1 MHHGNVPPNTSRQ
14 LQRSRSFTGNE
25 GEETS
30 LQTSLPQSP
39 APASSFAPAVSSP
52 GPQSPSYQI
61 QQLIMSRNPVAGQN
75 VNITLQNVGPVVAG
89 NQQITLTPLPIPN
102 PNSPGYQFSP
112 QPRRFEHG
120 SPSYIQVTSPM
131 SQQVQTQSPTQPNA
145 VPIQALQGVRA
156 ATAGASLG
164 MCSQSPTRGFVDA
177 SVLVR
182 QISLS
187 PSNGGHFVFQEG
199 SGIAQIA
206 QGATA
211 QVQLPSGAAQ
221 ATIRERRLSQPH
233 SQTGGTI
240 HHLGPQSPLASG
252 ANMQTLSTPS
262 HITTTNLPPQIS
274 SIIQGQLIQQQQVLH
289 GQQLGR
295 AISFDRTSGG
305 MIAGVAAASSFS
317 LTSSPTPTSPS
328 RVTGPQ
334 TLSSLPL
341 TPTVSTV
348 KKQSKKLEEIPPA
361 SAEDAQMRKQCL
373 EHHHKHM
380 KNLKEHFKEY
390 LIELFFLQH
399 FQGNMMDF
407 LAFKKKPSLG
417 LQGYLRQNDLDLE
430 EEEDEEQSEVI
441 NDEVKIVTGKDGQ
454 TGTPVAIATQ
464 LPPNVS
470 AAFSSQQQPFQ
481 QSLSGSGAVGA
492 ASAIDIEAFKRQQAL
507 TQADPSKRPR
517 LDVRHGM
524 VFQHPGVASGVPLQQ
539 LMPTAQGGMP
549 PTPQTVQ
556 LTGQKQ
562 SQQQYDPSKGPPVQN
577 AASLHTPPP
586 QLPGRVPASN
596 IPISSLPTALHLAQQ
611 QPIAEGQIQPQIQVQ
626 VKTQSAGV
634 PVQTLPQ
641 SQMPAQ
647 ISQSLQATFHAQMP
661 LAVTQAQGT
670 LQQQTVTLMRPA
682 TESPQQKLTNN
693 TQPTSFVAPAAIST
707 SSPVASFSLPA
718 TRNNQTTNKAASTT
732 SPRGAAAIKIQT
744 GAQSGVTSENAQDKT
759 VEQENLVH
767 QRIAELRKEG
777 LWSLRRL
784 PKVQEPSR
792 VKSHWDYL
800 LEEMQWMAA
809 DFAQERMWKIASAKK
824 LVRTVAR
831 RHEEK
836 RMNMERAKAEEE
848 NKLKHIAALIARE
861 IEYFW
866 SNIEQVVEIKLQM
879 EFQEKRR
886 KALNLNVD
894 SMKGP
899 LKAIEE
905 ACVKHKHGDIK
916 TSSSWRK
923 RKASSSWSDVDDE
936 EETIA
941 EQETKEGS
949 VDHKAE
955 LNELKREADMPLDDL
970 VKEYE
975 GAYDENF
982 HWPHVFIHSEEGR
995 KAGQNLKDSAG
1006 ELDMPQKC
1014 TVLIDSLLAADP
1026 YRLAEKSSP
1035 GILTCRKHT
1044 REIGDVARAAELLLP
1059 SGSARVACA
1068 MKPRLSPLLHGTLRE
1083 YQLVGL
1089 EWLEKQYKKNL
1100 NGILA
1105 DEAGLGKNVQVIAL
1119 MAHLASCEGNW
1130 GPHLIVVRS
1139 CKLLRWELEFKRW
1152 CPGLKLLLYFGK
1164 QRELRKKR
1172 QRWEEPNHFHV
1183 CITSYKQLFKGLQAF
1198 MKIRWKYLVLD
1209 EIHQIRNMNEKHWD
1223 AIFNFPS
1230 QNRLLL
1236 RDTPLQNTWKDHW
1249 TMVHFLIHGISKPY
1263 LDFPLKTNGE
1273 ESQENCHKLFIML
1286 HRTVRP
1292 FVLRRSKKEVEKQLP
1307 KKYEHVLKCRLS
1319 NRQRSLYEDVIL
1331 QPGTQD
1337 SLKGGHFV
1345 SVLHVLMQLQR
1356 ICNHPDLVDLRSG
1369 NSSYA
1374 CQAVQYETASLAL
1387 QALEY
1392 DPWRNC
1398 DLSLF
1403 DLLGLEN
1410 NMTRYEAHILPVQ
1423 KVTQRLMEEIYSN
1436 PDTTPRPNPV
1446 KIKPNRLFQPVPY
1459 GQKPEGRTVAIS
1471 NNSASRLVTTT
1482 TATVTQQGQSR
1493 GRSPVT
1499 TASANLGGD
1508 VKIAQLAASGAVQG
1522 RIAQPKTPVT
1532 LQFQGNTFTLS
1543 QSQLRQLTAGQPLQ
1557 LQGSVLQIVSAP
1569 GQQYIRPPGPVVMQT
1584 VSQGN
1589 SIQNAI
1595 NSLGNQHPSSI
1606 PNPTMN
1612 PQSGFNI
1619 PEKRSKV
1626 LYDLHKQKV
1635 SILML
1640 QETHFQEGRVPVLNG
1655 RYFPSW
1661 FHSPNPSGRSRCAS
1675 IANHK
1680 SVPFTEIERLVDPEG
1695 RFIFVKVLIHHR
1707 KYTLANLYLPNH
1719 DQVVAF
1725 QRYSKKLEDFMEG
1738 VVILGGD
1745 FNLALNPSLDTY
1757 SGRFSVSLSKLQ
1769 SLRRTLHDLQLM
1781 DVWRLEN
1788 GSARD
1793 YTYYSP
1799 VHRSYSRIDYILLSH
1814 HALQWHPKASIGPFL
1829 CSDHAPVF
1837 VSLDLP
1843 GAAPRQWSW
1852 RLNDNLLRNMVCLG
1866 RIQEA
1871 IANFAADHAQDDCSP
1886 TIQWEALKCVFR
1898 GIFIQEGSRLK
1909 REMSALI
1916 TKTLQTIELEIK
1928 HKTAPSP
1935 ELLSKLSLNRNKLL
1949 KIYDQI
1955 YLRYR
1960 DRMHASMGESIV
1972 DPAKIPEVFRDF
1984 YSGLYNLQLTMAP
1997 KAELDLGIQDYV
2009 VETPLPVIS
2018 EDSSAE
2024 LEIPFTELEVLR
2036 AIKEAP
2042 AGKSPCPDGFPPRF
2056 YKTLVDCLTPFL
2068 VKAFNHVE
2076 GSNPLPKQALEA
2088 TIAVIPKPD
2097 KNRVQGRTIIP
2108 YPITDLSSSLKTT
2121 NNLLPP
2127 TQDLAEERQRIIR
2140 EKLERLFS
2148 CNERRCGLSPVYG
2161 ADLLNLCSVRTC
2173 DVQPSVEETQWG
2185 WAGSINCL
2193 ISSYSNKDC
2202 SDHLRHLILSTEKQK
2217 EMLEPLIKSTLT
2229 MVPAVVAPPPQIRVP
2244 HPPPSYTHNMKILR
2258 CCLREKVH
2266 PCFQDLQEKTSPN
2279 YMQSRDVRLIQCDS
2293 GKLEALSILLH
2304 KLRKEGRRVLIFSQ
2318 MLLML
2323 DILETFL
2330 DFHHLIFLRIDEFA
2344 TYEQCHDLMKRFN
2357 QDHSIFCILMSTQ
2370 SRSLGVPYVEADT
2383 VIFYDSDLNPV
2394 MGCRAQAWC
2403 DRIGKAKDIHIYRL
2417 VSGNSV
2423 EEKLL
2428 KNGTKDLIREVAAQG
2443 NDFSM
2448 AFLTQQTIHELFE
2461 LYSPLED
2468 SGFGVKAEEFV
2479 MLSQDPP
2486 AAETIATKF
2495 AKPFIEALKSIERG
2509 GELDMEISEPE
2520 SKGGQ
2525 EMAVSASD
2533 GLCYNEETTELT
2545 ELAAVVDQLTPIEK
2559 YALNYLEEFYTSGT
2573 AEKPEEHTMTKTQ
2586 WEVQQLKKN
2595 KEWEDNMAW
2604 EESGEEL
2611 LTYTR
2616 EDAYNK
2622 EFIYDNPDGQTE
2634 VMPIWTPPTPP
2645 QDEND
2650 IYIDS
2655 VMCLMYDSNPIPE
2668 SKLPPV
2674 YVRKEHKRHKADPA
2688 ASGRKKK
2695 QRHGE
2700 SVVPPRSLFDRATP
2714 AMLKVK
2720 REGKE
2725 QKKNILLKQQAQFA
2739 KPLPTLVKP
2748 TGESGPENPEW
2759 LISEDW
2765 ALLQAVKHLLEL
2777 PLNLTVVSPAHTPN
2791 WDLVSDVV
2799 NSCSRIYRS
2808 SKQCRSRYEN
2818 VIIPREEG
2826 KIMFE
2831 ANPKKKTKSI
2841 YKTKNSRPLRTSQIY
2856 AQDEGGTHT
2865 QLYNNRF
2872 ELMKMT
2878 AGKRS
2883 PPIKPLL
2890 GMNPFQKNPK
2900 HASVLSE
2907 SGISY
2912 DKPLPPI
2919 QVASLRAER
2928 IAKEKKALVEQHH
2941 RAQQQAGPQA
2951 SQQPLQN
2958 GQQPSTPTVQPAQ
2971 AQPQQ
2976 QVVQPQVVQQPQA
2989 VPTTAVLAGNI
3000 KTAVTGANIQAAAVG
3015 GNVIVNTVAGVPS
3028 ATFQPINKRLAS
3040 PVIPGTLTAPGGTP
3054 QVVHTQQ
3061 RAIATPAA
3069 PAEMVTIATNQG
3081 VRAVTPVTGGVVVC
3095 SSITPVQTQARS
3107 VVTQVTTASTAGVQ
3121 LTSKAI
3127 TPAQFQLLRQQ
3138 QAAQVQVPQIQAQA
3152 QSPAQIKAVGKLS
3165 QEQLLKLQKQKMQ
3178 IPQQTTQ
3185 TVPQQQQQQ
3194 QQPQQPQQGGPQAAT
3209 IQSQQQPQQAQQ
3221 QAQQIAAVAAPR
3233 GGAVLTGPSITNLPV
3248 ARLLQAQGQ
3257 IQAQPGQTAQ
3267 VALAKPPVVSAVV
3280 SSTGVTTLP
3289 VTVAGISVAIGQ
3301 PQKAAGGQTVVA
3313 QPLNV
3318 QQLLKLKQQQQQ
3330 QQKALQSGAAPVQT
3344 SVQQQKQ
3351 IAGQQ
3356 VTVQAQQQQQ
3366 AQQAQQQ
3373 KLTYTTQPAIKTQFL
3388 TTPITQ
3394 AQKSPG
3400 AQQVQA
3406 QIQVAK
3412 LSQVVQQQA
3421 AVANIQQLA
3430 PVSQPVQPQT
3440 VTLTPATGQQQVHA
3454 LPAGAA
3460 AAQVVQQKLLQQQ
3473 QQVVATAPQL
3483 QTPSNQSS
3491 APVPGT
3497 SEGQNQ
3503 QAKLQ
3508 VRASTVRIKAP
3519 TKPS

>member
-1 MHHGNVPPNTSRQ
+1 MHHGNAPSNTQRQ

-30 LQTSLPQSP
+30 IQTNLPQSP
-39 APASSFAPAVSSP
+39 APVPSFAPAVSSP

-102 PNSPGYQFSP
+102 PASPGFQFSS

-199 SGIAQIA
+199 SGLAQIA
-206 QGATA
+206 QGTTA

-240 HHLGPQSPLASG
+240 HHLGPQSPVASG
-252 ANMQTLSTPS
+252 ANMQTLTTPS

-295 AISFDRTSGG
+295 TISFDRTSGG
-305 MIAGVAAASSFS
+305 MIAGVAAASSFGI
-317 LTSSPTPTSPS
+317 TSPPTPTSPS

-334 TLSSLPL
+334 ALSSLPIP
-341 TPTVSTV
+341 PTVNTV

-361 SAEDAQMRKQCL
+361 TAEDAQMRKQCL
-373 EHHHKHM
+373 EHHNKHM
-380 KNLKEHFKEY
+380 KILKENFKDY

-430 EEEDEEQSEVI
+430 EEEEEEQSEVI

-481 QSLSGSGAVGA
+481 QSLTGSGAVGA
-492 ASAIDIEAFKRQQAL
+492 ASTIDIEAFKRQQAL
-507 TQADPSKRPR
+507 TQADPNKRPR
-517 LDVRHGM
+517 LDVPRHGM

-549 PTPQTVQ
+549 PTPQTGQ

-586 QLPGRVPASN
+586 QLPGRVQASN

-611 QPIAEGQIQPQIQVQ
+611 QQQITEGQIQPQIQVQ
-626 VKTQSAGV
+626 VKAQTTSVPIQSSS
-634 PVQTLPQ
+634 QNQLPT
-641 SQMPAQ
+641 Q
-647 ISQSLQATFHAQMP
+647 ISQTLQTAFHAQIPTMG
-661 LAVTQAQGT
+661 VTQPQGT
-670 LQQQTVTLMRPA
+670 VQQQTITLMRPT
-682 TESPQQKLTNN
+682 TESPQQKLTSNS
-693 TQPTSFVAPAAIST
+693 QPSSFVAPAAIST
-707 SSPVASFSLPA
+707 SCPVASFSLP
-718 TRNNQTTNKAASTT
+718 TNRTNQTTHKAASSSATK
-732 SPRGAAAIKIQT
+732 SSGSAAVAIKVQT
-744 GAQSGVTSENAQDKT
+744 SLQNNSGVTSENTQDKSA
-759 VEQENLVH
+759 EQENLVH

-784 PKVQEPSR
+784 PKLQEPSR
-792 VKSHWDYL
+792 PKSHWDLL

-809 DFAQERMWKIASAKK
+809 DFAQERLWKMACAKK
-824 LVRTVAR
+824 LVRTAAR
-831 RHEEK
+831 FHEEK
-836 RMNMERAKAEEE
+836 RMNMERTKTEEE
-848 NKLKHIAALIARE
+848 NKMKRIAASIARE

-886 KALNLNVD
+886 KALNLNMD

-905 ACVKHKHGDIK
+905 ACVKHKHGDNKI
-916 TSSSWRK
+916 SPGWRK
-923 RKASSSWSDVDDE
+923 RKASSSWSDGEGDDE

-949 VDHKAE
+949 VDHQAE
-955 LNELKREADMPLDDL
+955 LTELIREADLPLDDL
-970 VKEYE
+970 IKVYE

-982 HWPHVFIHSEEGR
+982 HWPHGSNQNEEGR
-995 KAGQNLKDSAG
+995 QSSQDVKEHSG
-1006 ELDMPQKC
+1006 EPDMPQKHC
-1014 TVLIDSLLAADP
+1014 TTVLIDSLLGTEQ
-1026 YRLAEKSSP
+1026 YRSGDRSSP
-1035 GILTCRKHT
+1035 GLLSSKKHT
-1044 REIGDVARAAELLLP
+1044 RDIGDVARAAELLLP
-1059 SGSARVACA
+1059 SGSSRITCA
-1068 MKPRLSPLLHGTLRE
+1068 IKPRLSPLLHGTLRE

-1089 EWLEKQYKKNL
+1089 DWLEKQYKKNL

-1105 DEAGLGKNVQVIAL
+1105 DESGLGKNVQVIAL
-1119 MAHLASCEGNW
+1119 MAHLASSEGNW

-1139 CKLLRWELEFKRW
+1139 CKLLKWELEFKRW

-1164 QRELRKKR
+1164 QRDLRKKR
-1172 QRWEEPNHFHV
+1172 QRWKEPNNFHV
-1183 CITSYKQLFKGLQAF
+1183 CITSYKQLFKGIHAF

-1209 EIHQIRNMNEKHWD
+1209 EVHQIRNMNEKHWD
-1223 AIFNFPS
+1223 AVFNLPS

-1249 TMVHFLIHGISKPY
+1249 TMMHFLIPGISKPY
-1263 LDFPLKTNGE
+1263 LDFPLKISGE
-1273 ESQENCHKLFIML
+1273 ENQESCHKLFIML

-1292 FVLRRSKKEVEKQLP
+1292 FVLRRSKKDVEKQLP

-1319 NRQRSLYEDVIL
+1319 NRQRALYEDVIL

-1356 ICNHPDLVDLRSG
+1356 ICNHPDLVDPRPG
-1369 NSSYA
+1369 HSSYA
-1374 CQAVQYETASLAL
+1374 CEALQCKTASLVL

-1392 DPWRNC
+1392 DPWKSP

-1403 DLLGLEN
+1403 NLLGLEN
-1410 NMTRYEAHILPVQ
+1410 NMTRYEGQVLPFQ
-1423 KVTQRLMEEIYSN
+1423 KVTQRIIEEIYSN
-1436 PDTTPRPNPV
+1436 PDTTSRPNPV
-1446 KIKPNRLFQPVPY
+1446 KMKPSRLFQPVPY
-1459 GQKPEGRTVAIS
+1459 GQKPEGRTVPFS
-1471 NNSASRLVTTT
+1471 NTPASRLVTSTST
-1482 TATVTQQGQSR
+1482 TVTQQSQVR
-1493 GRSPVT
+1493 ARSSVT
-1499 TASANLGGD
+1499 TASANPGGD
-1508 VKIAQLAASGAVQG
+1508 VIKIAQLAASGAAQG
-1522 RIAQPKTPVT
+1522 KIAQPKTPVT

-1543 QSQLRQLTAGQPLQ
+1543 QSQLRQLSAGQPLQ

-1584 VSQGN
+1584 VAQGN

-1595 NSLGNQHPSSI
+1595 NALGNQNSSI
-1606 PNPTMN
+1606 PNTAMN
-1612 PQSGFNI
+1612 PQSGI
-1619 PEKRSKV
+1619 
-1626 LYDLHKQKV
+1626 
-1635 SILML
+1635 
-1640 QETHFQEGRVPVLNG
+1640 
-1655 RYFPSW
+1655 
-1661 FHSPNPSGRSRCAS
+1661 
-1675 IANHK
+1675 
-1680 SVPFTEIERLVDPEG
+1680 
-1695 RFIFVKVLIHHR
+1695 
-1707 KYTLANLYLPNH
+1707 
-1719 DQVVAF
+1719 
-1725 QRYSKKLEDFMEG
+1725 
-1738 VVILGGD
+1738 
-1745 FNLALNPSLDTY
+1745 
-1757 SGRFSVSLSKLQ
+1757 
-1769 SLRRTLHDLQLM
+1769 
-1781 DVWRLEN
+1781 
-1788 GSARD
+1788 
-1793 YTYYSP
+1793 
-1799 VHRSYSRIDYILLSH
+1799 
-1814 HALQWHPKASIGPFL
+1814 
-1829 CSDHAPVF
+1829 
-1837 VSLDLP
+1837 
-1843 GAAPRQWSW
+1843 
-1852 RLNDNLLRNMVCLG
+1852 
-1866 RIQEA
+1866 
-1871 IANFAADHAQDDCSP
+1871 
-1886 TIQWEALKCVFR
+1886 
-1898 GIFIQEGSRLK
+1898 
-1909 REMSALI
+1909 
-1916 TKTLQTIELEIK
+1916 
-1928 HKTAPSP
+1928 
-1935 ELLSKLSLNRNKLL
+1935 
-1949 KIYDQI
+1949 
-1955 YLRYR
+1955 
-1960 DRMHASMGESIV
+1960 
-1972 DPAKIPEVFRDF
+1972 
-1984 YSGLYNLQLTMAP
+1984 
-1997 KAELDLGIQDYV
+1997 
-2009 VETPLPVIS
+2009 
-2018 EDSSAE
+2018 
-2024 LEIPFTELEVLR
+2024 
-2036 AIKEAP
+2036 
-2042 AGKSPCPDGFPPRF
+2042 
-2056 YKTLVDCLTPFL
+2056 
-2068 VKAFNHVE
+2068 
-2076 GSNPLPKQALEA
+2076 
-2088 TIAVIPKPD
+2088 
-2097 KNRVQGRTIIP
+2097 QGRNILP
-2108 YPITDLSSSLKTT
+2108 YPTSGDISSTLKAPQISVT
-2121 NNLLPP
+2121 P
-2127 TQDLAEERQRIIR
+2127 TQDLVEEKQQIR
-2140 EKLERLFS
+2140 ERLERLFS
-2148 CNERRCGLSPVYG
+2148 CNERRCGQAPVYG
-2161 ADLLNLCSVRTC
+2161 ADLLQLLSVRFSG
-2173 DVQPSVEETQWG
+2173 VQTLTEETQWG
-2185 WAGSINCL
+2185 WVGSMNCL
-2193 ISSYSNKDC
+2193 NSSFRDF
-2202 SDHLRHLILSTEKQK
+2202 SDPLRRLILSPKQQK
-2217 EMLEPLIKSTLT
+2217 EMLEPMARSTLCV
-2229 MVPAVVAPPPQIRVP
+2229 VPAVVAPPQQLMVP
-2244 HPPPSYTHNMKILR
+2244 YLPPLYSHRMNSLR
-2258 CCLREKVH
+2258 YCLKKQTA
-2266 PCFQDLQEKTSPN
+2266 PYIQELCERTTPHCVQSP
-2279 YMQSRDVRLIQCDS
+2279 DPRLIQCDS
-2293 GKLEALSILLH
+2293 GKLEALSILLR
-2304 KLRKEGRRVLIFSQ
+2304 KLRSEGRRVLIFSQ
-2318 MLLML
+2318 MLIML
-2323 DILETFL
+2323 DILEIFL
-2330 DFHHLIFLRIDEFA
+2330 DIHYFSFIRIDECA
-2344 TYEQCHDLMKRFN
+2344 TYEQCHDLMRSFN
-2357 QDHSIFCILMSTQ
+2357 QERRIFCILMSTQ
-2370 SRSLGVPYVEADT
+2370 SRTLGVPYVEADT
-2383 VIFYDSDLNPV
+2383 AIFYDSDLNPV
-2394 MGCRAQAWC
+2394 MDSRAQAWC
-2403 DRIGKAKDIHIYRL
+2403 DRIGRDRDIHIYRL

-2486 AAETIATKF
+2486 PAETIATKF
-2495 AKPFIEALKSIERG
+2495 AKPFIEALKSIEHG
-2509 GELDMEISEPE
+2509 SALDMEISEPE
-2520 SKGGQ
+2520 TK
-2525 EMAVSASD
+2525 ADKVTASD
-2533 GLCYNEETTELT
+2533 DCYKVETSELT
-2545 ELAAVVDQLTPIEK
+2545 ELAAVVEQLTPIEK

-2573 AEKPEEHTMTKTQ
+2573 SENPESLIEEQKTTKKK
-2586 WEVQQLKKN
+2586 WESRHLKEN
-2595 KEWEDNMAW
+2595 KEWEEKMAL
-2604 EESGEEL
+2604 EEAEEEL

-2655 VMCLMYDSNPIPE
+2655 VMCLMYDTNPIPE

-2688 ASGRKKK
+2688 AAGRKKK

-2700 SVVPPRSLFDRATP
+2700 TVVPPRSLFDRATP
-2714 AMLKVK
+2714 GMLKVK

-2748 TGESGPENPEW
+2748 ANESGPDNPEW

-2856 AQDEGGTHT
+2856 AQDEGVTHT
-2865 QLYNNRF
+2865 QLYTNRF

-2900 HASVLSE
+2900 HASVLAE
-2907 SGISY
+2907 SGINY

-2928 IAKEKKALVEQHH
+2928 IAKEKKAIAEQHH
-2941 RAQQQAGPQA
+2941 RAQQQAGPQTP
-2951 SQQPLQN
+2951 QQPLQN
-2958 GQQPSTPTVQPAQ
+2958 GQQPSAPSVQPAQ
-2971 AQPQQ
+2971 SQPQQ
-2976 QVVQPQVVQQPQA
+2976 QVVQPQVVQQPQTVVA
-2989 VPTTAVLAGNI
+2989 SPVGTSVPTTAVLAGTI
-3000 KTAVTGANIQAAAVG
+3000 KTAVTGASIQAAAVS

-3040 PVIPGTLTAPGGTP
+3040 PVIPGALAAPGATP
-3054 QVVHTQQ
+3054 QVVHTPQ
-3061 RAIATPAA
+3061 RAVATSAT

-3081 VRAVTPVTGGVVVC
+3081 VRAVTPVTGGTVVC

-3107 VVTQVTTASTAGVQ
+3107 VVTQVTTATTAGVQ
-3121 LTSKAI
+3121 LAGKAI
-3127 TPAQFQLLRQQ
+3127 ASAQFQLLRQQ
-3138 QAAQVQVPQIQAQA
+3138 QGAQVQVPQIQAQA
-3152 QSPAQIKAVGKLS
+3152 QSPGQIKAVGKLS

-3185 TVPQQQQQQ
+3185 TASQQQ
-3194 QQPQQPQQGGPQAAT
+3194 QQPQQPQQGGQQPV
-3209 IQSQQQPQQAQQ
+3209 QSQQQPQQAQPQQ
-3221 QAQQIAAVAAPR
+3221 QAQQLAAVATQR
-3233 GGAVLTGPSITNLPV
+3233 SSAVITGTTVANLQV

-3330 QQKALQSGAAPVQT
+3330 QQKALQSGAAPAQAA
-3344 SVQQQKQ
+3344 VQQQK
-3351 IAGQQ
+3351 ITAQQ

-3366 AQQAQQQ
+3366 QQQTTAQQQ
-3373 KLTYTTQPAIKTQFL
+3373 KLTYTTQPGIKTQFL

-3412 LSQVVQQQA
+3412 LPQVVQQQA
-3421 AVANIQQLA
+3421 AVANIQQMVPA
-3430 PVSQPVQPQT
+3430 SQQVQPQT
-3440 VTLTPATGQQQVHA
+3440 VTLTQASAAGQQQVQV
-3454 LPAGAA
+3454 LPAGST

-3473 QQVVATAPQL
+3473 QQQVVAAAASPQL
-3483 QTPSNQSS
+3483 QAPSNQSP
-3491 APVPGT
+3491 APIGAAD
-3497 SEGQNQ
+3497 GQNQ